1 MRETK
6 WFWVM
11 MILVLLIGT
20 ILIGCGG
27 PDEAAPN
34 TGSDE
39 PAVEREEDPVEEVD
53 AVDGDVAAGEETG
66 EDFNDW
72 VYLESVTELVN
83 MVQEMT
89 WKIDGSPFHYVY
101 LGRETVNGVSTDVIS
116 MEMEGEEVSLW
127 IDSSGEVKQAVL
139 GGEQMPAELLDFMG
153 MYLITP
159 LIPFQFSMDA
169 DLQSAL
175 TGREVPGWNVTQTDK
190 SSGTVGGKA
199 ADLYTMEIQG
209 RDPSDAGT
217 GEYTMEFRFADFGD
231 SMMLLGWNVLEGA
244 GEDEQFME
252 FVLESIVFR

>member
-1 MRETK
+1 MREMK

-11 MILVLLIGT
+11 MSLVLLIG
-20 ILIGCGG
+20 IIAVGCGG
-27 PDEAAPN
+27 PDEAAPD

-53 AVDGDVAAGEETG
+53 AINGDAAAE
-66 EDFNDW
+66 EDFHDW
-72 VYLESVTELVN
+72 IYLDSVTELVS

-89 WKIDGSPFHYVY
+89 WKIDGDLFHYVY
-101 LGRETVNGVSTDVIS
+101 LGSETVNGVSTDAIS
-116 MEMEGEEVSLW
+116 MEVEGEEVSLW
-127 IDSSGEVKQAVL
+127 IDSSGEIKQAVL
-139 GGEQMPAELLDFMG
+139 GGEQMPAEMLDFMG

-175 TGREVPGWNVTQTDK
+175 TGREVPGWNVTRTDK
-190 SSGTVGGKA
+190 SSGTVGGKT

-209 RDPSDAGT
+209 RDPSDAGA

-244 GEDEQFME
+244 GENEQFME
-252 FVLESIVFR
+252 FVLESIAFR

>member
-1 MRETK
+1 MRETR
-6 WFWVM
+6 WFWVL
-11 MILVLLIGT
+11 MILALLIGT
-20 ILIGCGG
+20 IAVGCGG
-27 PDEAAPN
+27 PDDTAPD

-39 PAVEREEDPVEEVD
+39 SAVEREEDPIEEADV
-53 AVDGDVAAGEETG
+53 ADGDVDAGEN
-66 EDFNDW
+66 FNDW
-72 VYLESVTELVN
+72 IYLESVTDLVN

-89 WKIDGSPFHYVY
+89 WKIDGGLFHYVY
-101 LGRETVNGVSTDVIS
+101 QGSETVDGVSTDVIS

-139 GGEQMPAELLDFMG
+139 GGEEMPAEMLDFMG

-175 TGREVPGWNVTQTDK
+175 TGHDVPGWNVTRTDNRT
-190 SSGTVGGKA
+190 GTVGGKA

-209 RDPSDAGT
+209 RDPSDAGA
-217 GEYTMEFRFADFGD
+217 GDYTMEFRFADFGD